1 MRPFLRA
8 STSRSGRRLV
18 YGWMPTSFAGYPIVA
33 DGIPGA
39 RCHVFAESSH
49 MPHVE
54 ENDAFTAVV
63 GAFLRDH
70 DTPARRG

>member
-1 MRPFLRA
+1 MPSTWQPF
-8 STSRSGRRLV
+8 V
-18 YGWMPTSFAGYPIVA
+18 

-49 MPHVE
+49 MPHLE

-70 DTPARRG
+70 DTPAPRG